1 MNELRLKWHNYSQN
15 IWLQEQSFLTKSTG
29 DNSTVFKKKKKRTTV
44 TKCILTQSIIH
55 ALIQFMILSWGYK
68 SLFHK
73 FLNFIWNLHHVLAF
87 THIFFCPLWFQK
99 EYAEKKSN
107 TCTHTHIY
115 LASKKHNFSKE
126 KDASGILPMA
136 KCQAQKFPKLQCS
149 H

>member
-1 MNELRLKWHNYSQN
+1 MNELSLKWHNYSQN